1 MSEYRCGNPIH
12 INTID
17 GKIKTI
23 LLGGYRSCDK
33 CSPIKKELAVDV
45 DGKLYPCPNMIG
57 EGVKEDICLGDIL

>member
-1 MSEYRCGNPIH
+1 MN
-12 INTID
+12 

-23 LLGGYRSCDK
+23 LLGGYRFCDK

-57 EGVKEDICLGDIL
+57 EGVKEDICSSGLQRNRASGLYQL